1 MSVRPGAARLP
12 LALSLAAAALPAP
25 ALAQAALLP
34 SELGN
39 VSSVATLE
47 DASALGINPAALTFQ
62 RSSELF
68 LGRSVNG
75 LDQTHLFLTG
85 GGAGFGWQ
93 QVRAASGRQ
102 LNAFSFGGG
111 SELLG
116 GLSLGGR
123 FSYMQFLD
131 GVGGNSPDFGL
142 SLLYRPTGWFSAG
155 LTADHLNRPLVAAAV
170 AGGQAEPL
178 SRRYRA
184 GLAVRPGTER
194 ITLSVDAQ
202 WLEGAPP
209 STIVPALGLQL
220 EPWPGLTLRAIT
232 DPQLNASVGVGLQ
245 LGHLGAGFLSG
256 VTSRFGGSD
265 MAYLTSSDLEP
276 RRALRPGTG
285 RMAYLR
291 LEGSLADVPRSLIE
305 LRADTY
311 PGVLHLTRRIAEARN
326 DSRVTG
332 LVVDL
337 RGVGAGLA
345 SLQELRDA
353 IADFKTS
360 GKPTVAFVTDPS
372 LPEYYLAV
380 AADKVV
386 MHPAGALDA
395 KGLAITTP
403 FFRGLF
409 EKFGVQPQFIGI
421 GKYKSAPEQYTRR
434 DLTPPAVEQE
444 QALLSDA
451 YDAIIEGITRA
462 RKLSRED
469 VKKAVAK
476 GALTPQAAKEKGFID
491 EIAYPDQVPDLVERQ
506 AANTYHLT
514 EYKPDTWALPD
525 ALAVVTVSGGM
536 QRGESDRGGLLD
548 GPAAGSATVTRALRE
563 ARRNDRI
570 KAVVVRVDSPGGD
583 AIAADEMGR
592 EIDLLRL
599 ANKPVIVSMGD
610 VAASGGYWL
619 AATGTRIYAEP
630 GTITGSIGV
639 FTGHFAVKGLL
650 DKLGVT
656 TQTLKRG
663 VHADMDGPHRA
674 LTEAETTLL
683 REQARHTYG
692 QFLERVAKG
701 RRMATTRVDEIAQG
715 RVWSGVRA
723 LDIGLVDK
731 FGGLEVAIAD
741 AQAQAGLDP
750 RRSVVEFY
758 PKPGALWQAVDDS
771 NMDTKL
777 RLTADR
783 LRRYART
790 HTWLLAPPLDI
801 VAP

>member
-1 MSVRPGAARLP
+1 MASIRHRGSGLS
-12 LALSLAAAALPAP
+12 LALSLALTASPAR
-25 ALAQAALLP
+25 AELLP
-34 SELGN
+34 TELGN

-75 LDQTHLFLTG
+75 LDQTSLFLTG
-85 GGAGFGWQ
+85 GGGGFGWQ

-111 SELLG
+111 SELIG

-123 FSYMQFLD
+123 FAYLQFLD

-155 LTADHLNRPLVAAAV
+155 LTADHLNQPLVAAAV
-170 AGGQAEPL
+170 AGGQGDPL
-178 SRRYRA
+178 RRRYRA
-184 GLAVRPGTER
+184 GLAIRPGTER
-194 ITLSVDAQ
+194 ITLSLDTQ
-202 WLEGAPP
+202 WVEGSPFANVGP
-209 STIVPALGLQL
+209 VLGLQL
-220 EPWPGLTLRAIT
+220 EPWPGLTLRAIA
-232 DPQLNASVGVGLQ
+232 DQQLNASVGLGLQ
-245 LGHLGAGFLSG
+245 LGQVGAGFLSG
-256 VTSRFGGSD
+256 VTNRFGGSD
-265 MAYLTSSDLEP
+265 LTYMTTSDLEH
-276 RRALRPGTG
+276 RRALRPGVG
-285 RMAYLR
+285 RMGYIR
-291 LEGSLADVPRSLIE
+291 LEGSLADEPRSLIE

-311 PGVLHLTRRIAEARN
+311 PGVLHLTRRITEARL
-326 DSRVTG
+326 DPRVTG
-332 LVVDL
+332 LVLDL

-353 IADFKTS
+353 IAEFKTS

-409 EKFGVQPQFIGI
+409 EKLGVQPQFVGI

-451 YDAIIEGITRA
+451 YDAIIEGIMRA

-469 VKKAVAK
+469 VKKAVAR
-476 GALTPQAAKEKGFID
+476 GALTPQAAKERGFID
-491 EIAYPDQVPDLVERQ
+491 EIAYPDQVPDLLEKPG
-506 AANTYHLT
+506 ANTYHLT

-525 ALAVVTVSGGM
+525 ALAVVTIAGGM

-548 GPAAGSATVTRALRE
+548 GAASGSATVTRALRE

-570 KAVVVRVDSPGGD
+570 KAVVVRVESPGGD
-583 AIAADEMGR
+583 AIAADEIGR

-610 VAASGGYWL
+610 VAASGGYWV

-650 DKLGVT
+650 DKLGIT

-723 LDIGLVDK
+723 LDLGLVDK

-758 PKPGALWQAVDDS
+758 PKPGSLWQTLDDS
-771 NMDTKL
+771 TMDTKL
-777 RLTADR
+777 RRTTER
-783 LRRYART
+783 LQRYART
-790 HTWLLAPPLDI
+790 NTWLLAPPLDV